1 MPINISGFQEVFDIL
16 KELVS
21 GVKSALQ
28 IPEKHR
34 KEMLEAVADTA
45 ELVDETLTILKQ
57 HLTGVISELKFG
69 DQQKAKQ
76 LISELGSFPGWE
88 TKYRQFQLCD
98 KLREA
103 SFNLERRGLYALLNR
118 LIYNDPDLIK
128 QKMWD
133 YIGGEANAANSVGTL
148 LLELSSLDAKVD
160 SEFDTVVNSM
170 EQARNEVSKWRQ
182 VFIDF
187 EKELRA

>member
-1 MPINISGFQEVFDIL
+1 MPINIQGIQEVFDIL

-21 GVKSALQ
+21 GVKSAVQ
-28 IPEKHR
+28 IPEKNR

-57 HLTGVISELKFG
+57 HLTVVISELKFG
-69 DQQKAKQ
+69 DKQKAKQ
-76 LISELGSFPGWE
+76 MISELGSFPGWE
-88 TKYRQFQLCD
+88 NKYRQFQLCD

-118 LIYNDPDLIK
+118 LTFNDPDIIK

-148 LLELSSLDAKVD
+148 LLELSRLDAKVD
-160 SEFDTVVNSM
+160 AEFDSVVSSL
-170 EQARNEVSKWRQ
+170 ELARNEVGKWRQ
-182 VFIDF
+182 MFIDV
-187 EKELRA
+187 EKELRS